1 MDKFPSRE
9 RSTAATLEPRVTA
22 IVVARSVAANATGQ
36 SALDLCLRS
45 ALSEPW
51 VDDLVIV
58 DQVNAP
64 AVSSALRALQ
74 LDRRDVRVVV
84 ADARMSAAAA
94 ANLGAAQ
101 ARGRWLLFLD
111 ADVVL
116 QRGAVQRMTSS
127 ANGVASPWI
136 VGGRLTDLEGREKRA
151 ARGGAL
157 NTFSALAVAMG
168 LPGVKPA
175 PRKKASAKPQAA
187 APVAAVSGAFM
198 LIPRADFN
206 ALGGFDEAYVSDAAD
221 LDLCKRAT
229 DAGGAVLLQPQA
241 SGVKFERHRKGRR
254 QAQGLARF
262 AVKSAKSPLEKAF
275 AVFAGPAIATLVG
288 LRDLIGGGP
297 PQPRTRSRR

>member
-1 MDKFPSRE
+1 M
-9 RSTAATLEPRVTA
+9 TA
-22 IVVARSVAANATGQ
+22 IVVARSIAANATGQ
-36 SALDLCLRS
+36 STLDLCLRS

-58 DQVNAP
+58 DQANAP

-84 ADARMSAAAA
+84 ADARMSAGAA

-116 QRGAVQRMTSS
+116 QRGAVQRMATS
-127 ANGVASPWI
+127 ANGASAPWI

-168 LPGVKPA
+168 LPGVK
-175 PRKKASAKPQAA
+175 RGGKKKAARPNAA
-187 APVAAVSGAFM
+187 APVASVSGAFM
-198 LIPRADFN
+198 LMQREDFS
-206 ALGGFDEAYVSDAAD
+206 ALGGFDEAYMSDAAD
-221 LDLCKRAT
+221 LDLCKRAA
-229 DAGGAVLLQPQA
+229 DAGGSVLFQPQA
-241 SGVKFERHRKGRR
+241 SGVQFERPRKGRR

-262 AVKSAKSPLEKAF
+262 AVKSAKTPVEKTF
-275 AVFAGPAIATLVG
+275 ALFAGPAIATLVG
-288 LRDLIGGGP
+288 LRDAIGGRRGP
-297 PQPRTRSRR
+297 RPR

>member
-9 RSTAATLEPRVTA
+9 RSATATLEPRVTA
-22 IVVARSVAANATGQ
+22 IVVARAVATNATGQ
-36 SALDLCLRS
+36 STLDLCLRS

-58 DQVNAP
+58 DQANAP

-101 ARGRWLLFLD
+101 ATGRWLLFLD

-116 QRGAVQRMTSS
+116 QRGAVQRMANS
-127 ANGVASPWI
+127 ANGAAAPWI

-168 LPGVKPA
+168 LPGVKRGK
-175 PRKKASAKPQAA
+175 RKSSKPIVA
-187 APVAAVSGAFM
+187 APVASVSGAFM
-198 LIPRADFN
+198 LIRREDFN
-206 ALGGFDEAYVSDAAD
+206 ALGGFDEAYLSDAAD
-221 LDLCKRAT
+221 LDLCKRAA
-229 DAGGAVLLQPQA
+229 DAGGAVLFQAEA
-241 SGVKFERHRKGRR
+241 SGVQFERQRKGRR

-262 AVKSAKSPLEKAF
+262 AVKSAKTPLEKVF
-275 AVFAGPAIATLVG
+275 ALFAGPAIVTLIG
-288 LRDLIGGGP
+288 LRDAIGGRPGV
-297 PQPRTRSRR
+297 RR

>member
-1 MDKFPSRE
+1 VDKFPSRE
-9 RSTAATLEPRVTA
+9 RSAAQTLEPRVTA
-22 IVVARSVAANATGQ
+22 IVVARAVATNATGQ
-36 SALDLCLRS
+36 STLDLCLRS

-58 DQVNAP
+58 DQANAP

-101 ARGRWLLFLD
+101 APGRWLLFLD
-111 ADVVL
+111 SDVVL
-116 QRGAVQRMTSS
+116 QRGAVQRMANS
-127 ANGVASPWI
+127 ANGASAPWI

-168 LPGVKPA
+168 VPGVKR
-175 PRKKASAKPQAA
+175 PRGKRKSSKPLAA
-187 APVAAVSGAFM
+187 ASVASVSGAFM
-198 LIPRADFN
+198 LMQREDFS
-206 ALGGFDEAYVSDAAD
+206 ALGGFDEAYLSDAAD
-221 LDLCKRAT
+221 LDLCKRAA
-229 DAGGAVLLQPQA
+229 DAGGAVLFQAEA
-241 SGVKFERHRKGRR
+241 SGVQFERHRKGRR

-262 AVKSAKSPLEKAF
+262 AAKSAKTPLEKMF
-275 AVFAGPAIATLVG
+275 ALFAGPAIGTLVG
-288 LRDLIGGGP
+288 LRDVIGGRQGSHP
-297 PQPRTRSRR
+297 KTPR

>member
-9 RSTAATLEPRVTA
+9 RSATATLEPRVTA
-22 IVVARSVAANATGQ
+22 IVVARAVATNATGQ
-36 SALDLCLRS
+36 STLDLCLRS

-58 DQVNAP
+58 DQANAP
-64 AVSSALRALQ
+64 VVSSALRALQ

-101 ARGRWLLFLD
+101 ARGRSLLFLD
-111 ADVVL
+111 SDVVL
-116 QRGAVQRMTSS
+116 QRGAVQRMATS
-127 ANGVASPWI
+127 ANGASAPWI

-157 NTFSALAVAMG
+157 NAFSALAVAMG
-168 LPGVKPA
+168 LPGVKRA
-175 PRKKASAKPQAA
+175 RGKRKSSKPSAAS
-187 APVAAVSGAFM
+187 PVASVSGAFM
-198 LIPRADFN
+198 LIGREDFS

-221 LDLCKRAT
+221 LDLCKRAA
-229 DAGGAVLLQPQA
+229 DAGGSVLLQAEA
-241 SGVKFERHRKGRR
+241 SGVQFERQRKGRR

-262 AVKSAKSPLEKAF
+262 AVKSAKTPFEKMF
-275 AVFAGPAIATLVG
+275 ALFAGPTIGTLIG
-288 LRDLIGGGP
+288 LRDAIGGRPGV
-297 PQPRTRSRR
+297 RR